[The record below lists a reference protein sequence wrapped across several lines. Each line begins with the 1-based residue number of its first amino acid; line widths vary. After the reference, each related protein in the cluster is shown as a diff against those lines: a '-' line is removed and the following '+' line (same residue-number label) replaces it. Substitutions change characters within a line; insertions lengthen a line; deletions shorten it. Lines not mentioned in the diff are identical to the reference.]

1 MSATTRTGGIIWRIM
16 RWLNPRLHRRFRSGG
31 KPGQLVLLLTT
42 TGRKTG
48 GDHVTPLQYELVR
61 EAYYVGSARGRSADW
76 YCNVLSNPEVKAEIK
91 GAVFTAHAEP
101 ITDPKKIADFIELRL
116 SRHPRMI
123 GTMLRLEGLPAR
135 YTRMELEVFA
145 SKKALVILHPS
156 KEIDRHPVSMQ

>member
-1 MSATTRTGGIIWRIM
+1 M
-16 RWLNPRLHRRFRSGG
+16 
-31 KPGQLVLLLTT
+31 KV
-42 TGRKTG
+42 
-48 GDHVTPLQYELVR
+48 
-61 EAYYVGSARGRSADW
+61 
-76 YCNVLSNPEVKAEIK
+76 EIK

-145 SKKALVILHPS
+145 SKKALVILHLS